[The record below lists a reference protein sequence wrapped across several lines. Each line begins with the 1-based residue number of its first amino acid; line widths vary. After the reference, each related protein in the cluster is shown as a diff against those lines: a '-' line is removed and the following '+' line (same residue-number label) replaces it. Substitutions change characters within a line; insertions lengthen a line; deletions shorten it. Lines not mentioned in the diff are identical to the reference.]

1 MMKDQTYA
9 IYEYA
14 IYSVDGGWSEFEE
27 WSACD
32 EVCSGGSQIRI
43 RTCTRPVPEY
53 GGAECVGQSDEARS
67 CNEDP
72 CPGIPRF

>member
-1 MMKDQTYA
+1 MNDQTGA
-9 IYEYA
+9 IYKHY
-14 IYSVDGGWSEFEE
+14 IFSVGGGWSEFEE

-32 EVCSGGSQIRI
+32 EVCGGGSQFRT
-43 RTCTRPVPEY
+43 RTCTSPTPEY

-72 CPGIPRF
+72 CPGIPWF